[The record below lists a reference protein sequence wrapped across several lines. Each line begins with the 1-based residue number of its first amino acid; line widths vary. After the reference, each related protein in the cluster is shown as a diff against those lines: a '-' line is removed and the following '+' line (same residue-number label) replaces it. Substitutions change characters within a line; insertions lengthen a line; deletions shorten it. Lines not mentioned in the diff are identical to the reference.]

1 MDPITQQVVLATA
14 GAAGAGDPTYVDDV
28 YSTFLYD
35 GTGSTQSINNGID
48 LSGEGGL
55 VWLKKRSATGNN
67 WVFDT
72 ERGANSRLLAN
83 TSGAANTGVEGLSFN
98 SNGFTV
104 NSDSSINASGAEHVM
119 WSFRKAS
126 GFFDVVTYTGT
137 GSNRSIAHSLGSVP
151 GCIIIKCTSRSG
163 DDWIVYHRTLGN
175 TKFLSFNQTYGQ
187 SNDASAW
194 NSSTPTSSV
203 FYLGTKS
210 QLNSSGQS
218 YVAYIFAHDDQSFG
232 TDHDKAIIKCGSYTG
247 ASASNSSP
255 NFINIGFEPQ
265 FVLLKRTDDQ
275 NDWIIFDDMRKGH
288 PFEQLMPN
296 QSHAENAESG
306 FHFTATGIK
315 FTDNSGQFNAN
326 NGNYIYI
333 AIRRPHKPP
342 EAGTEVFD
350 AAFKTGAT
358 LGRPSYRAGFP
369 IDMAIRE
376 DELTGSTFGSHVLS
390 RLTGTKQ
397 LFTTSAS
404 VESNNSSMVMD
415 YMNGFN
421 SDAFDSTDTIAW
433 MFKRAP
439 GFFDVVSYV
448 GDGSD
453 LQTETHNLEAV
464 PELMIVKSRNY
475 SNRDWA
481 VYSSVTGNSKFIYLH
496 RTDAPL
502 TTSIWR
508 STTPTSTQ
516 FTVGASTT
524 VNASGYNYIAYLFAT
539 LDGISKVGS
548 YTGTGGNINV
558 DCGFTAG
565 ARFVLIRR
573 TNSSGNWFLWDSTRG
588 IVSGNDP
595 YILLNSTNSQ
605 VSSTD
610 YIDPLNAGFTV
621 TSSAIAQL
629 NSSGS
634 TYLFLAIA

>member
-1 MDPITQQVVLATA
+1 MDPITQQAVLATA
-14 GAAGAGDPTYVDDV
+14 GAAGAGDPIYVDDV
-28 YSTFLYD
+28 FSTFVYE
-35 GTGSTQSINNGID
+35 GTGSTQSLNNGLD

-55 VWLKKRSATGNN
+55 VWLKKRSSTGNH
-67 WVFDT
+67 WIFDT
-72 ERGANSRLLAN
+72 ERGANSRLLTN
-83 TSGAANTGVEGLSFN
+83 TDGAANTGVEGLSFN
-98 SNGFTV
+98 SNGFTI

-126 GFFDVVTYTGT
+126 GFFDVVTYTGNGT
-137 GSNRSIAHSLGSVP
+137 AGRTVSHSLGSVP
-151 GCIIIKCTSRSG
+151 GMIMLKQTSGSSAR
-163 DDWIVYHRTLGN
+163 WFVYHRSTGNGTQLTLN
-175 TKFLSFNQTYGQ
+175 
-187 SNDASAW
+187 NDNAAFSTSAW
-194 NSSTPTSSV
+194 NNTTPTSTE
-203 FYLGTKS
+203 FT
-210 QLNSSGQS
+210 LNDGSLVNGNGET
-218 YVAYIFAHDDQSFG
+218 YVAYLFAHDDQSFG
-232 TDHDKAIIKCGSYTG
+232 TDSDEAIIKCGSFT
-247 ASASNSSP
+247 SNSSGAFDV
-255 NFINIGFEPQ
+255 NLGYEPQ
-265 FVLLKRTDDQ
+265 LVLIKKSSGTGDWYMLDVMRGLARTH
-275 NDWIIFDDMRKGH
+275 ISTLR
-288 PFEQLMPN
+288 PN
-296 QSHAENAESG
+296 TSGTDLNYVAEGYGYAHASG
-306 FHFTATGIK
+306 FASDTNFFGASQT
-315 FTDNSGQFNAN
+315 F
-326 NGNYIYI
+326 IYM

-376 DELTGSTFGSHVLS
+376 DQLTGSTFGSHVLS

-453 LQTETHNLEAV
+453 LQTETHNLKAV

-524 VNASGYNYIAYLFAT
+524 VNASGYKYNAYLFAT